1 MLATKLFWEIGFT
14 KGWMV
19 ATKLFGKISV
29 ILQQRSHY
37 VEYILIFQVASTQ
50 ILSAKSQLSGNR
62 FYTHTISDLTKLL
75 DNWVNTALLQVYHS
89 GPTGLETSWALL
101 TIAVWPSLLPS
112 SAWPRLYP
120 RVFSLA
126 NPSLRSC
133 LTDWPRC
140 SLLGQ
145 SQLESSTSS
154 GATWWG

>member
-37 VEYILIFQVASTQ
+37 VGYILIFQVASTQ

-75 DNWVNTALLQVYHS
+75 DN
-89 GPTGLETSWALL
+89 
-101 TIAVWPSLLPS
+101 
-112 SAWPRLYP
+112 
-120 RVFSLA
+120 
-126 NPSLRSC
+126 
-133 LTDWPRC
+133 
-140 SLLGQ
+140 
-145 SQLESSTSS
+145 
-154 GATWWG
+154 